1 MKRRVLMGLIGSAA
15 AAPQALAQRTF
26 HLAAMTPTLPLDPNA
41 PPAKFLVASLA
52 QHDYRLDQNP
62 TYESLGSARRPRPF
76 R

>member
-15 AAPQALAQRTF
+15 AAPQALAPRTF